1 MIDDGRELLTSDVER
16 LDELSAGERELSKEE
31 LDSVYDLLLEVLVV
45 NSESCVSDWLARLKD
60 LVDFSS
66 NLAVVDTLNIGA
78 GELLW
83 LLLMGG
89 GVLVLLTVVA
99 WIGDLISFK
108 KGLWLETFVLGN

>member
-83 LLLMGG
+83 FLLVRS